1 MLALNNIQGEVCF
14 FTIAL
19 LFRKK
24 QRSCEER
31 SLKLHSLQP
40 LFHYGVPPLS
50 IRADNFLLVAV
61 INIQLS

>member
-1 MLALNNIQGEVCF
+1 MKTEAVKNEVLNFV
-14 FTIAL
+14 
-19 LFRKK
+19 
-24 QRSCEER
+24 
-31 SLKLHSLQP
+31 SLQP